1 MLDSRRVFVLA
12 AGAILFY
19 QLILPP
25 VVGLADNGDFAKV
38 IGRFNLR
45 GRVHKTYGYIDN
57 VYTIRPENHWV
68 SGFVSTEIP
77 LAQLAVW
84 LNRLISK
91 DGNFDL
97 RCIGVVHG
105 ALFLF
110 AVWLFVPLLAG
121 VDRGVRWAMCALAL
135 FMYCDMMYVNSL
147 NSFYMDEPSY
157 LFLLLTVVEFL
168 RVIQFGRRL
177 DAVLLMICPFLAV
190 ASKTQHALLGF
201 WIALLLVATAGVLK
215 PIRRSGWYTT
225 AICLVLTSVLMIW
238 KAQPA
243 DYASYPLY
251 NVTFEEILPH
261 SQNAVRTMAD
271 LGLDDSYRTC
281 IGKKAFLAGSGM
293 DDRGFRER
301 FIERLS
307 YGKLAVFYAK
317 HPAAAFH
324 TMIDSLSDQGR
335 QHAFGN
341 FDISA
346 GYSIPA
352 ESKAFALWSDV
363 KSHVFYHHGLAFL
376 LAFLSLVTLFAVL
389 LLVEHKSLPRG
400 VLTAGFCLIGAGFT
414 ELGLSTLCDSMD
426 LPRHALLFFALFDM
440 IALACVYLA
449 LSSGLRKTKWR
460 TAAAVP
466 ARATIAAP

>member
-1 MLDSRRVFVLA
+1 MRDSRRVFFLA

-324 TMIDSLSDQGR
+324 TMIDSLSEEGR

-346 GYSIPA
+346 GYPPA

-376 LAFLSLVTLFAVL
+376 LAFLSLVTLFAGL

-400 VLTAGFCLIGAGFT
+400 VLTAGFCLIGAAAT

-426 LPRHALLFFALFDM
+426 LARHALLFFALFDM

-466 ARATIAAP
+466 ARATITAP